1 MYSQIKFNNMKKIVI
16 SLFSI
21 ASILMLTQ
29 CSTNTEKLCNNA
41 DTRGEIIST
50 LMRNDAYM
58 NQVMDSL
65 QTKHSDAM
73 VKSNKQM
80 HENMMNKMTSMC
92 KIDSNM
98 FKMMID
104 QTLDMCD
111 ADQLKNNMMMRSMRS
126 HPKMMESMHT
136 MGNTKMVPNNAM
148 HQH

>member
-1 MYSQIKFNNMKKIVI
+1 
-16 SLFSI
+16 
-21 ASILMLTQ
+21 MLTQ

-50 LMRNDAYM
+50 LMSNDAYM

-65 QTKHSDAM
+65 QTKHSDAMISNASNM

-104 QTLDMCD
+104 HTLDMCD
-111 ADQLKNNMMMRSMRS
+111 ADQQKNNMMMRSMRS

-148 HQH
+148 DQH